1 MAMTSSP
8 KLKCPAMIHRICQL
22 MDIDLRLRMGGIL
35 QDQLLG
41 WLSALRKMARLLQ
54 AHANLRNVEDA
65 VGDSGSPVASAA
77 ARVSEFSWLRI

>member
-1 MAMTSSP
+1 MIDFPNLNCS
-8 KLKCPAMIHRICQL
+8 AMIRRIYQL
-22 MDIDLRLRMGGIL
+22 MDIDLRLRVGGIL

-41 WLSALRKMARLLQ
+41 WFSALRKMARLLQ
-54 AHANLRNVEDA
+54 AHANLRSVEDA